1 MRFVRSQISSIIS
14 LEYIKNDS
22 IKNDGIKNDSI
33 SRQKVKLKRFSH
45 RFFFKLNISIKNSQ
59 KMLNSLSLELFSM

>member
-22 IKNDGIKNDSI
+22 IKNDSI

-45 RFFFKLNISIKNSQ
+45 RFF
-59 KMLNSLSLELFSM
+59 LS